1 MGTSQPDVVTI
12 VSLRDRPDLWPQF
25 IDEEHPIN
33 KMMKAQQPMNDL
45 SHSAHLACFDNLGNF
60 DEFRQYL
67 LAAVRR
73 TADGGEE
80 MVGRAQAV
88 PFHWPDLQGA
98 QPWQHDTVAL
108 ACKGLPDGG
117 FLTVLAIAAN
127 QAVSRRASSGRT
139 APANLGVD
147 AGSPSTADE
156 HVHWTTAQLS
166 EPPNLLSALEVAVLP
181 EWRRPADLAVRLIRA
196 LRQAADD
203 SGFPALVVPVRPT
216 RKLEHA
222 QVSIDEYISWS
233 LPGNPALPY
242 DPWLRKHVREG
253 AQIVKTAPASE
264 VFQGDAQQWS
274 HYTQQDIS
282 GLVREAVQA
291 APGAL
296 VVDVYFRGGMSPIR
310 WDVEKSWGV
319 YAEPNVGFVMILS
332 MMVLNSRQPAKPQ
345 PWVNYETIRW
355 KRDWSC

>member
-1 MGTSQPDVVTI
+1 MGTSQPDAVTI

-25 IDEEHPIN
+25 TDEKHPVN
-33 KMMKAQQPMNDL
+33 KMMEAQQPMNDL
-45 SHSAHLACFDNLGNF
+45 SHSAHLAYFENLGSF

-80 MVGRAQAV
+80 MVGRAQAA

-98 QPWQHDTVAL
+98 PPWQHDTVAP
-108 ACKGLPDGG
+108 ACQGLPQGG
-117 FLTVLAIAAN
+117 FSTVLAIAVN

-139 APANLGVD
+139 APASLGVD

-156 HVHWTTAQLS
+156 HVHWATAQLS

-181 EWRRPADLAVRLIRA
+181 EWRRLADLAVRLIRA

-203 SGFPALVVPVRPT
+203 SGFPALVVP
-216 RKLEHA
+216 LAADA
-222 QVSIDEYISWS
+222 QARTC
-233 LPGNPALPY
+233 PGAH
-242 DPWLRKHVREG
+242 RRHVQEG
-253 AQIVKTAPASE
+253 ATIVRTAPASE
-264 VFQGDAQQWS
+264 VFQGDTQQWS

-291 APGAL
+291 APGAP

-319 YAEPNVGFVMILS
+319 YAEPNVWVRHDIKHSAHDGAK
-332 MMVLNSRQPAKPQ
+332 RAPAREAAA
-345 PWVNYETIRW
+345 VGEL
-355 KRDWSC
+355 